1 MQPLQG
7 EPSRIDQAAAV
18 DPKNQK
24 ENGDAELEEEKD
36 GKKPGKPGRGR
47 GNNKGRGRGKG
58 GGRGRG
64 KGKTKGKGNA
74 NAAAAGGKIKAAG
87 GKGKARGG
95 RGKAAG
101 GRGKAAG
108 RGLGKVKSVPQN
120 PPSTPSPSKKAK
132 MDVDGH
138 DAETPEKTSPAK
150 ATSKKKPSP
159 KASPATKSKARYV
172 KTASTKSP
180 KQKPGTKKKPEASG
194 KRNRHSDEDKSFAR
208 RAKPKTEDA
217 CNQWTALRDC
227 YNKKLFQHFGA
238 SAQDK
243 KIKLDSVW
251 LSHVCLSNLQTVW
264 CQMYTSMSESLQ
276 DPFWHHAKPQLPKN
290 GTLDEYM
297 ELAMKAADEYLLKAP
312 KE

>member
-74 NAAAAGGKIKAAG
+74 KAAAAGGKTKAAG

-108 RGLGKVKSVPQN
+108 RGRGKVKSVPQN
-120 PPSTPSPSKKAK
+120 PPSKKAK

-138 DAETPEKTSPAK
+138 DAETPRRRALPKQLPRRSPLQRLHLQ
-150 ATSKKKPSP
+150 PSP
-159 KASPATKSKARYV
+159 RRDMSKRPPQSRPSRSLAPKRSRKQAEKEIDTATKTKASPAARSPRLKMLATSGRPLGTV
-172 KTASTKSP
+172 TTRSCSSTSEP
-180 KQKPGTKKKPEASG
+180 VHRT
-194 KRNRHSDEDKSFAR
+194 R
-208 RAKPKTEDA
+208 R
-217 CNQWTALRDC
+217 
-227 YNKKLFQHFGA
+227 
-238 SAQDK
+238 
-243 KIKLDSVW
+243 
-251 LSHVCLSNLQTVW
+251 
-264 CQMYTSMSESLQ
+264 
-276 DPFWHHAKPQLPKN
+276 
-290 GTLDEYM
+290 
-297 ELAMKAADEYLLKAP
+297 
-312 KE
+312 